1 MKKNIF
7 IIGGIAITGVL
18 AYLFISKKN
27 KSLEQ
32 ELAEVDPS
40 SKSGGIGG
48 VADSI
53 LDSANTNSAS
63 TSSSSTSN
71 NTEEEEAKFYL
82 DKFNDVFTLWRNEM
96 KTLEKTSRGRQ
107 YVYPTY
113 YNHSSASN
121 PCVIESKG
129 KTWAERFS
137 YGQSYGRKTSQY
149 ILSLNEYLCK
159 LEGLGY
165 VYTNGKFVKGSV
177 LR

>member
-1 MKKNIF
+1 MKKVYLVS
-7 IIGGIAITGVL
+7 GLGIAGLL
-18 AYLFISKKN
+18 AYLFFSKKN

-40 SKSGGIGG
+40 SKSGAIGG

-53 LDSANTNSAS
+53 LDSANTDSAS
-63 TSSSSTSN
+63 TSSSSTR
-71 NTEEEEAKFYL
+71 EEARFYL
-82 DKFNDVFTLWRNEM
+82 DKFNDVFPLWRNEM
-96 KTLEKTSRGRQ
+96 KTLESTSRGRQ
-107 YVYPTY
+107 FVYPSY

-129 KTWAERFS
+129 KTWAERFK
-137 YGQSYGRKTSQY
+137 YGQKYGGGKSSQY
-149 ILSLNEYLCK
+149 TLSLNEYLCK